1 MRKKTIKNKI
11 LLNNINFLI
20 YLKNIGGEK
29 MNREDFELLK
39 KNIIYFDNGA
49 TSLKP
54 RMIAKT
60 ISDYYNNYSANAH
73 RGDYDLSL
81 QVDAKFEETRNLV
94 KDFINAKSTKEIIFT
109 SGTTDS
115 LNKIIFGYFKN
126 YLKEN
131 DEIILTKSEHAS
143 NILPWFELADQL
155 NLNIKYLPLVDLE
168 VTLENVK
175 NTITPRTKVISIA
188 HITNV
193 VGDVRPIKDIIQYA
207 HKHNILVIVDGAQS
221 IAHLK
226 TDVQDLDID
235 FLAFSAHKML
245 GPTGVGVLYGKEELL
260 NNINPIIFG
269 GGMNA
274 SFQFDKTRVYNEIPS
289 LLEAGTP
296 NIAGVIGFGEAIKYL
311 NNLGMNKISEYETN
325 LKKYAVEQLSK
336 VKDIIIYN
344 QNSTSGII
352 TFNIKDVFSQDLA
365 IYLNKY
371 NICVRAGNHC
381 AKILKDDLG
390 IKNTCRISLYFYNT
404 KEEIDY
410 LVKVLNNPNLKNEI
424 I

>member
-1 MRKKTIKNKI
+1 
-11 LLNNINFLI
+11 
-20 YLKNIGGEK
+20 
-29 MNREDFELLK
+29 MNRDDFNILT
-39 KNIIYFDNGA
+39 KNIIYLDNGA

-54 RMIAKT
+54 RCIADS
-60 ISDYYNNYSANAH
+60 ISNYYNNYSANAH

-81 QVDAKFEETRNLV
+81 EVDNKYEGTRTLV
-94 KDFINAKSTKEIIFT
+94 KEFINAKKNKEIIFT
-109 SGTTDS
+109 SGATDS
-115 LNKIIFGYFKN
+115 LNKIIFGYFRN

-131 DEIILTKSEHAS
+131 DEVLITKSEHAS
-143 NILPWFELADQL
+143 NVLPWFELKDEI
-155 NLNIKYLPLVDLE
+155 NIKINYIPLTNLE
-168 VTLENVK
+168 VTLDNVK
-175 NTITPRTKVISIA
+175 NSITDKTKVISIA

-193 VGDVRPIKDIIQYA
+193 VGDIRPIKEIIKYA
-207 HKHNILVIVDGAQS
+207 HSKNILVIIDGAQS
-221 IAHLK
+221 VAHTK
-226 TDVQDLDID
+226 IDVQDLDID

-260 NNINPIIFG
+260 NNIKPIIFG

-274 SFQFDKTRVYNEIPS
+274 SFQFDGTRVYNEIPS

-296 NIAGVIGFGEAIKYL
+296 NIAGVIGLGEAIKYL
-311 NNLGMNKISEYETN
+311 NSIGMDNISNYEKD
-325 LKKYAVEQLSK
+325 LKKYAVNKLKE

-344 QNSTSGII
+344 ENSESGII
-352 TFNIKDVFSQDLA
+352 TFNIKDIFAQDLA

-371 NICVRAGNHC
+371 NICARAGNHC

-410 LVKVLNNPNLKNEI
+410 LVKVLNNKNIKDEI